1 MEWDPV
7 GQAGTQQGRTEPCRT
22 AREGAALTLRSST
35 SPRLR
40 QPQPHSSGV
49 QTSVSPRHPCHQ
61 SLQPQPHRRL
71 HGRAPPA
78 PAAPWKRP
86 HAAAPSH
93 PQAAPHPRAVR
104 SLTLGP
110 PPPARS
116 ALITPRRRRRAGGCA
131 PRPPRHRHAKQ
142 DGQGLRPPSAP
153 EGTAAFQGRSESC
166 EANRVLQESGE
177 GSEGGGGG
185 MKRTPPAQRGGWH

>member
-1 MEWDPV
+1 MERDPV

-35 SPRLR
+35 SPGLQ
-40 QPQPHSSGV
+40 QPQPHSGGV
-49 QTSVSPRHPCHQ
+49 QTSVSPRHPRHQ

-110 PPPARS
+110 PPPRGQRSSRPGEDEGPGAAPRDPHVTVTLSRTDRGCGPRALRREPRLFRADLNPVKQIGSYRNRARGQ
-116 ALITPRRRRRAGGCA
+116 REAGG
-131 PRPPRHRHAKQ
+131 
-142 DGQGLRPPSAP
+142 G
-153 EGTAAFQGRSESC
+153 
-166 EANRVLQESGE
+166 
-177 GSEGGGGG
+177 
-185 MKRTPPAQRGGWH
+185 